1 MQSIAVP
8 LTRCLAVLTYI
19 PIFAFFPWTV
29 SLSRS
34 ILAMLDWL
42 SYNWLL
48 AQLHSP
54 GNEFKLVITLIH
66 EDLESW
72 RHRLDLPKHAPM
84 TSFPNPEGV
93 IAQDNSELNLR
104 EKLQILIMPK
114 ITYPRP
120 CPTCGKE
127 LNRRHFFRHMK
138 RCGTF
143 EHQVQC
149 PQCPLTFGRKDT
161 MQYHLRQ
168 QHSNNPLSFSCTI
181 CGTELTSAKNLRLH
195 VRKVRAFQKPCFD
208 CWYCNVTFTWKISR

>member
-34 ILAMLDWL
+34 ILAMLDCL

-127 LNRRHFFRHMK
+127 LNRGISFDMSTVSLNFWEERYYAIPRTAA
-138 RCGTF
+138 TF
-143 EHQVQC
+143 EQ
-149 PQCPLTFGRKDT
+149 P
-161 MQYHLRQ
+161 
-168 QHSNNPLSFSCTI
+168 
-181 CGTELTSAKNLRLH
+181 TEFFMHDLWNGINK
-195 VRKVRAFQKPCFD
+195 C
-208 CWYCNVTFTWKISR
+208 